1 MAPAPAPA
9 ATPSAAILLER
20 DTLAASTLV
29 TLAGELDLAQ
39 RWSLDRA
46 FASLS
51 DRAPNLVVDLHRV
64 AFMDCSVLRVLV
76 AAHERAVDVGGRL
89 TIVGARR
96 MPLRLL
102 HDTGLHRVFRLRE
115 TLDAVS
121 VEEG

>member
-20 DTLAASTLV
+20 GTLAASTLV

-51 DRAPNLVVDLHRV
+51 ARAPNLVVDLHRV

>member
-51 DRAPNLVVDLHRV
+51 ARAPNLVVDLHRV